1 MLDTTEFKFQSIHQ
15 NSTVHQIPKPIGI
28 ITTGA
33 MKPMVRYKQH
43 YLLHA

>member
-15 NSTVHQIPKPIGI
+15 NSTSNTKPIGI

-33 MKPMVRYKQH
+33 MKPMVGYKQH